1 MPFKEEITHATTER
15 KFCHYTEHIDLIGNN
30 CFINFQ
36 KPTSNDFL
44 AAHIWRIVWQQT
56 KALNIFSNTF
66 KRIGADDWKARSKN

>member
-44 AAHIWRIVWQQT
+44 AAHIWRIV
-56 KALNIFSNTF
+56 
-66 KRIGADDWKARSKN
+66 